1 MNVEPLVAAVEA
13 CGLVTGG
20 TGSVVRPIVPC
31 KGSVCVHGLADTQAF
46 ADRIYNVTGSGI
58 ADLKLAEKIFA
69 SDADTD
75 FTEEEAAR
83 IRKHAEGSLPWFIAG
98 LEYELEKK

>member
-1 MNVEPLVAAVEA
+1 MKLNFKKFRKYTKPDRSAFVEVDIRE
-13 CGLVTGG
+13 
-20 TGSVVRPIVPC
+20 
-31 KGSVCVHGLADTQAF
+31 AF